1 MVIRFTRAGF
11 AHLAFALVLVCFSAL
26 VSRPARAGSDGEG
39 AADLLLK
46 VWPGVRDSREQV
58 IEMEP
63 EAPAAFANEEE
74 QRVRTVVMPVQV
86 SWLGSRV
93 LYLEEF
99 LHDDPT
105 NMRRQ
110 VLLTLSPDAKDPRR
124 VRAALYTFREPE
136 KWRQLG
142 FSPARAAMLRQSD
155 LEHAPGCDLLFVREG
170 EQFRGSTVGR
180 SCRSGSGE
188 ARLHVEYRVV
198 IGEDV
203 YWYRRRLIRDGDDAL
218 VQEVMGY
225 NWFQPYDARLFTC
238 RVDWS
243 ATGKPA
249 DLHRLAR
256 VDLHDQGG
264 RARFTAPDGR
274 QFELTLHSE
283 DWAFAAERDALILV
297 LSDPSLPHPV
307 ASAWAGL
314 EARQIGIDLGWMQV
328 RCGPLAPETDEL
340 AF

>member
-1 MVIRFTRAGF
+1 MVTRLTRASF
-11 AHLAFALVLVCFSAL
+11 ARLAFALAL
-26 VSRPARAGSDGEG
+26 ACLSELASPPVMADSDPEA

-58 IEMEP
+58 IDLQSQGL
-63 EAPAAFANEEE
+63 PALANEQE
-74 QRVRTVVMPVQV
+74 QRVRTVVTPAQV
-86 SWLGSRV
+86 PWLGSRV

-105 NMRRQ
+105 DVRRQ
-110 VLLTLSPDAKDPRR
+110 VLLTLSPDAKDRRR
-124 VRAALYTFREPE
+124 VRASLYTFREPQN
-136 KWRQLG
+136 WRHLG
-142 FSPARAAMLRQSD
+142 FNPAQAASLQQSD
-155 LEHAPGCDLLFVREG
+155 LEHTPGCDLLFVQEG
-170 EQFRGSTVGR
+170 EQFRGGTVGR
-180 SCRSGSGE
+180 SCPGGLGE
-188 ARLHVEYRVV
+188 ARVHVDYRIV

-203 YWYRRRLIRDGDDAL
+203 YWYRRRLFRDKDDEL

-249 DLHRLAR
+249 DLQRLAR
-256 VDLHDQGG
+256 MDLHDQGG
-264 RARFTAPDGR
+264 NARFTAPDGR
-274 QFELTLHSE
+274 KFELALHSE
-283 DWAFAAERDALILV
+283 DWAFAGERDALILV
-297 LSDPSLPHPV
+297 LSDPALPRPV

-314 EARQIGIDLGWMQV
+314 EARQIAIDLGWMRV
-328 RCGPLAPETDEL
+328 RCGLLAPETDEL